1 MTEISSVVVPLYRWC
16 GGSDVQGTETVFP
29 VHGNDRNRRMRGS
42 TEERRQEKL
51 DLMAHQIKNGTLV
64 IRTMGPEERELY
76 PPRPVKGRFKSSPRR
91 RVS

>member
-1 MTEISSVVVPLYRWC
+1 MATIGL
-16 GGSDVQGTETVFP
+16 
-29 VHGNDRNRRMRGS
+29 RRMRDS

-64 IRTMGPEERELY
+64 VRKMTAEERELY
-76 PPRPVKGRFKSSPRR
+76 PPRPGKRRIRSLPRR